1 MAPAQEVSDHL
12 DLSRLY
18 LATALDSLA
27 KGRLEPALFNAYHAL
42 ELACKAAILPETG
55 ETGRTHHAGGVFGRL
70 FRKRV
75 GGEDCRRINEILAKY
90 NLPRYPGTRT
100 WDPVEAANDVEFIRH
115 VVDEVVP
122 RLLGSR
128 TSR

>member
-1 MAPAQEVSDHL
+1 MAPAQEVSDHY

-18 LATALDSLA
+18 LATALDSLT

-42 ELACKAAILPETG
+42 ELACKAAILAETG

-75 GGEDCRRINEILAKY
+75 GGEDCPELEIEGHLGVVVLDLGDARLAGAHP
-90 NLPRYPGTRT
+90 LRQVLLREGT
-100 WDPVEAANDVEFIRH
+100 
-115 VVDEVVP
+115 
-122 RLLGSR
+122 
-128 TSR
+128 